1 MPPASPDQ
9 PDPGAGHGPDPRDL
23 HADGHGARDDT
34 TRRGDRE
41 LPVDTW
47 LERHLPELRSW
58 IRFRSGRL
66 VARKESASDVAQSV
80 CREVIEHLDRFEH
93 GDEEGFRR
101 WLYRTAERKLISR
114 YRYWSAEKRDVDR
127 EVDGLAELL
136 TGKRAHTP
144 SRDAIAREELEV
156 AEAAFESLPE
166 HYQQAI
172 LYSRV
177 HGLSHAEIA
186 ERMGKSEGAVRN
198 LVYRGLAIVAE
209 ALAGGPEGDGGDTPR
224 A

>member
-1 MPPASPDQ
+1 MASQPAASPD
-9 PDPGAGHGPDPRDL
+9 PPPRGEPGA
-23 HADGHGARDDT
+23 AAR
-34 TRRGDRE
+34 GQE
-41 LPVDTW
+41 PPVDTW

-127 EVDGLAELL
+127 EVDGVAELL
-136 TGKRAHTP
+136 TGRRAATP
-144 SRDAIAREELEV
+144 SRDAIAREELAV
-156 AEAAFESLPE
+156 AEAAFCDLPE

-172 LYSRV
+172 MLSR
-177 HGLSHAEIA
+177 GLSHAEIA
-186 ERMGKSEGAVRN
+186 ARMGRSEGAVRN
-198 LVYRGLAIVAE
+198 LVYRGLALVAE
-209 ALAGGPEGDGGDTPR
+209 ALAGEAQDGG